1 MKKIVKYGILI
12 FLFSAL
18 IGYFIGK
25 FYPMIL
31 GKKDSDTSTNIAG
44 DTTKAENSEE
54 AVLETSSLEEK
65 LLPTAT
71 LSLEKKY
78 EDCKHTEIKQSELPV
93 EMSNL
98 TEDEVKEKYPD
109 WTIKEFSK
117 DAVTLYKLMDGLC
130 SEHFVINSTDG
141 IVTVYRLNENYDK
154 TLYEKTEIYTE
165 YLSEED
171 VRRLEEGIYVY
182 GASSLNSIL
191 ENFE

>member
-65 LLPTAT
+65 DARC
-71 LSLEKKY
+71 LE
-78 EDCKHTEIKQSELPV
+78 DL
-93 EMSNL
+93 
-98 TEDEVKEKYPD
+98 
-109 WTIKEFSK
+109 
-117 DAVTLYKLMDGLC
+117 
-130 SEHFVINSTDG
+130 
-141 IVTVYRLNENYDK
+141 
-154 TLYEKTEIYTE
+154 
-165 YLSEED
+165 
-171 VRRLEEGIYVY
+171 
-182 GASSLNSIL
+182 
-191 ENFE
+191 